1 MPSLREPAHR
11 PQRAGGVTLWIDAQL
26 SPALAVWLRA
36 TFELDAWPVRELQLR
51 DASDEAIFESARQVG
66 AIVMTKDADFVRLL
80 ERHGPPP
87 QVLWV
92 TCGNTSNARLKQ
104 VLTIH
109 LSEALRRILGG
120 EALVEISDARSDGR

>member
-1 MPSLREPAHR
+1 
-11 PQRAGGVTLWIDAQL
+11 VTLWIDAQL

-36 TFELDAWPVRELQLR
+36 TFELDAWPVRELKLR
-51 DASDEAIFESARQVG
+51 DASDEAIFESARQAG

-92 TCGNTSNARLKQ
+92 TCGNTSNARLRQ
-104 VLTIH
+104 VLTVH
-109 LSEALRRILGG
+109 LGEALRRSLAG